1 MIKTTKTLFLA
12 SLLSATT
19 LAGAQAK
26 DIDYNAFSSLFGE
39 PVTTGATGVPQ
50 RASDVPVNM
59 TILSA
64 DDIRRSAARTIPD
77 VLRQVPGVNVRQNSH
92 GDYNVGI
99 RGYNQPY
106 SERLLVLLDGR
117 PVYQDF
123 YGFVAWNAIPVA
135 LNEIKQIE
143 VIKGPNTALYGFNAT
158 SGVINI
164 ITYNPRF
171 DDYSNVTASGGTG
184 EYFEGSG
191 TTTLR
196 NENGGVRVSVSGYGA
211 ENFDTPT
218 ASGLPGTETANNY
231 NRFYKLKG
239 GYEIADGVDVNI
251 ELSDTSAATPTML
264 SSGAFGDN
272 DYQTQSAKFNI
283 AAETDY
289 GTWDLLYY
297 NTQTDALLELATFG
311 TAFKDKV
318 QVAQVSNIFK
328 VGNDHTFRVQAEYR
342 DASGNGPVFTNRI
355 DQDVITGSG
364 LWSWAINDQFTLSNA
379 VRYDMLSMEREDGNP
394 SFDRDIDAL
403 SVNSGL
409 VYKATEVD
417 TFRLTFARAVDLP
430 SFAEFSSAPSNEI
443 STVHNY
449 GIDYSHVFTELNTTF
464 GASVYYQ
471 DVKDMQDFS
480 SAPTTS
486 TNKVDSEAVGG
497 ELSLDGTFAGG
508 WRWGV
513 GYGYVSTDDS
523 STAARSA
530 LDGAIYEDAQS
541 EHIVTGNLGYSQ
553 DNWSVDV
560 YTNYM
565 SGYDA
570 SNLAGTDIDGVLLG
584 SVKLNYRPMENLNL
598 SLTGFATLNGDK
610 SQTLGHEVED
620 SIFASVSFTF

>member
-1 MIKTTKTLFLA
+1 MIKMTKSLFLA
-12 SLLSATT
+12 GLLSATT

-77 VLRQVPGVNVRQNSH
+77 LLRQIPGVNVRQNSQGH
-92 GDYNVGI
+92 YDVGI
-99 RGYNQPY
+99 RGYNQAY
-106 SERLLVLLDGR
+106 NERLLVLLDGR

-171 DDYSNVTASGGTG
+171 DDYSNVTASGGSD

-191 TTTLR
+191 TATLR
-196 NENGGVRVSVSGYGA
+196 NEKGGVRVSASGYGA
-211 ENFDTPT
+211 ENFNTSTPT
-218 ASGLPGTETANNY
+218 DIRVPEDTNNY

-239 GYEIADGVDVNI
+239 GYEIYDGVDVNV
-251 ELSDTSAATPTML
+251 ELSDIAAGSPELLATNQF
-264 SSGAFGDN
+264 SDN
-272 DYQTQSAKFNI
+272 DYRTQSAKFNI
-283 AAETDY
+283 GAETDF

-297 NTQTDALLELATFG
+297 NTHTEAAIDIGTFQSD
-311 TAFKDKV
+311 FKDEV
-318 QVAQVSNIFK
+318 QVAQLSNIFK
-328 VGNDHTFRVQAEYR
+328 LGNDHTFRVQAEYR
-342 DASGNGPVFTNRI
+342 DASGNGPVFTDTIN
-355 DQDVITGSG
+355 QNVMTASG

-379 VRYDMLSMEREDGNP
+379 VRYDTLSMDQDGGDP
-394 SFDRDIDAL
+394 RFDRDLDAL
-403 SVNSGL
+403 SINSGI

-417 TFRLTFARAVDLP
+417 TFRVTFARAVDLP

-449 GIDYSHVFTELNTTF
+449 GIDYSHVFTDLNTTF
-464 GASVYYQ
+464 AASVYYQ

-480 SAPTTS
+480 TVPTTN
-486 TNKVDSEAVGG
+486 TNRVDSEAVGG
-497 ELSLDGTFAGG
+497 EVSLDGTFADG

-513 GYGYVSTDDS
+513 GYGYVTTEDS
-523 STAARSA
+523 SDAARGTLVA
-530 LDGAIYEDAQS
+530 ATYENAQS
-541 EHIVTGNLGYSQ
+541 EHIFTGNLGYAQ
-553 DNWSVDV
+553 DNWSFDV

-565 SGYDA
+565 SGFDA
-570 SNLAGTDIDGVLLG
+570 TNVAGTGIDGVLLG
-584 SVKLNYRPMENLNL
+584 SVKLNYRPLENLNL

-610 SQTLGHEVED
+610 AQNLGQEVED